1 MLLCDFKSA
10 SMREAC
16 NRPTHVFCAGLT
28 RVPRGEWIGPCCTP
42 LILDAKEKRVKAY
55 MEEHYLKYIRG
66 TTMENAIVAVLEKQ
80 RRQDAAAL
88 HAKLAKNA
96 EERKKKAEAA
106 TDNADKTVEAVQ
118 AGGKQLQTEGKQ
130 PQTEGK
136 QLESSEPSVD
146 NNRKRK
152 LRALKQDYMEGLM
165 DEATY
170 RAVVQKLYD

>member
-28 RVPRGEWIGPCCTP
+28 RVPRGEWIGPCCAP
-42 LILDAKEKRVKAY
+42 LILDAEEKRVKAY

-66 TTMENAIVAVLEKQ
+66 TTMENAVVAVLEKQ

-88 HAKLAKNA
+88 HAKLAKDA
-96 EERKKKAEAA
+96 EERKKKAEAL
-106 TDNADKTVEAVQ
+106 TDNADKTVEE
-118 AGGKQLQTEGKQ
+118 GKQLQTEGKH

-136 QLESSEPSVD
+136 QPESPEPSVD